1 MSFYDVSATGVSIF
15 IKSSVSFPTG
25 FFVEGMADDTD
36 PLGFSEMTVAEA
48 DTNANGDLVVWG
60 KPHVLTPK
68 LAVVAGSP
76 ADDNLQIMLAA
87 RENGVREEVEMTVTY
102 PDGSSVTASE
112 GVLTTGT
119 KGKTVSSAGRTATR
133 SYGFAFGTHSE
144 LRAVRQL

>member
-1 MSFYDVSATGVSIF
+1 MSLYDVSATGVSIF

-36 PLGFSEMTVAEA
+36 PLAFAEMTVAEA
-48 DTNANGDLVVWG
+48 DTNINGDLVIWG
-60 KPHVLTPK
+60 KPQVMNPT

-76 ADDNLQIMLAA
+76 ADDNLQIMLTA

-102 PDGSSVTASE
+102 PDGSSVTASA
-112 GVLTTGT
+112 GGITTGT
-119 KGKTVSSAGRTATR
+119 KGKSVSSAGRTTTR

-144 LRAVRQL
+144 RRAVR

>member
-15 IKSSVSFPTG
+15 IRSSVSFPTG
-25 FFVEGMADDTD
+25 FIVEGMADDTD

-48 DTNANGDLVVWG
+48 DTNINGDLVTWG
-60 KPHVLTPK
+60 KPQVMTPK

-112 GVLTTGT
+112 GVMTTGT
-119 KGKTVSSAGRTATR
+119 KGKNVSSAGRTATR

-144 LRAVRQL
+144 LRAGR